1 MAPGSNCMSPAQIF
15 MYQGIILSMF
25 PVFISTVMS
34 GWKAKQPWSQSVC
47 CRRRPAEPDCG
58 KSDDATN
65 IYTLIFDFY
74 AVDSHFNTT
83 STPNT
88 ERFFSCSQ
96 SVIVVKLRSHRE
108 GSCSLVITVTIIT
121 RRLQFLMLV
130 FVVMSCG
137 TDKNTTQPWG
147 PLDLF
152 SLGGQDTR
160 REREFWYFLD
170 ICSFHQSKHAG
181 SQGFLLLK
189 WFDSIANCISCS
201 MALMTFFLRLLT
213 LKFHL
218 FQKSF

>member
-1 MAPGSNCMSPAQIF
+1 MKPICLLPKK
-15 MYQGIILSMF
+15 
-25 PVFISTVMS
+25 T
-34 GWKAKQPWSQSVC
+34 
-47 CRRRPAEPDCG
+47 CRTRLWEKWRRYKHIYIDIWRLC
-58 KSDDATN
+58 SRFSLQYH
-65 IYTLIFDFY
+65 IYTKYWKVFGF
-74 AVDSHFNTT
+74 
-83 STPNT
+83 
-88 ERFFSCSQ
+88 FFSCSQ

-189 WFDSIANCISCS
+189 WFDSNANCISCS